1 MVLLVVTT
9 TDLLA
14 QDFIENF
21 SDSSFIDLTLT
32 TANVSTEDQ
41 AVYLTWSNTQTHRL
55 PNSNSSGTPVG
66 SQTDSTLSVAFA
78 DVDGD
83 GDVDLVA
90 SNNGETNKLYLN
102 D

>member
-1 MVLLVVTT
+1 MVLLVVTA

-14 QDFIENF
+14 EDFVENF
-21 SDSSFIDLTLT
+21 SDSSFIDLALT

-41 AVYLTWSNTQTHRL
+41 AVYLTWSNGQTHRL

-66 SQTDSTLSVAFA
+66 GESDNTLSVAFA

-83 GDVDLVA
+83 G
-90 SNNGETNKLYLN
+90 
-102 D
+102 